1 MIRYAILG
9 AGAIGHVMAKTVTMM
24 NQAGN
29 NGVKLCAIAS
39 RDVKGQKSL
48 LPYMV
53 LKKPALM
60 KISTMTKILILSIL
74 QLLITSILNSQSA
87 VLSPESMYC
96 VKKLLQ

>member
-39 RDVKGQKSL
+39 RDVKKGKR
-48 LPYMV
+48 V
-53 LKKPALM
+53 CF
-60 KISTMTKILILSIL
+60 LIW
-74 QLLITSILNSQSA
+74 
-87 VLSPESMYC
+87 Y
-96 VKKLLQ
+96 